1 MSEEK
6 ANIDTIAIL
15 PGGEEAS
22 PRYEDDKDLA
32 QEITPVKDDTKTIVS
47 AAHDMSHVTPEMRR
61 KIADYYG
68 RKAEEDSIAPAADVT
83 MILEKVIEMP
93 EEEAMDIIV
102 GAIEYHRDDPN
113 FPATT
118 MQKIKLL
125 SLGYKVAEMDP
136 HDWAFDI
143 KTEAAVLHYHSP
155 YPEVRSVTDPFDDP
169 DTPVETPR
177 SYFLGMVFMAGATAL
192 NTFFSPR
199 QPSISIGANVLQLLL
214 APCGI
219 FLAKVLPNWTYSL
232 PRRTP
237 LLGGAKLPL
246 NPGPWSF
253 KEQMFATIMFTIA
266 NNAGGTYYVYLV
278 QMLPQYLGQTWVTF
292 GYEILLA
299 LSVQFFGF
307 GFAGLLR
314 RFVIFPVEAIWP
326 KVLPTLALNRAL
338 ILPQKKGEN
347 INGWTIDRYRFFM
360 IVLRTDV
367 CLVLDPKLSLHRG
380 PSLQLDDL
388 DRAQQLRPRDD
399 YRVLWRHGLQSL
411 VDIRLERRRNKCAR
425 HSLLL
430 DCSAIRCSS
439 IVRTRHHRHVLG

>member
-1 MSEEK
+1 
-6 ANIDTIAIL
+6 
-15 PGGEEAS
+15 
-22 PRYEDDKDLA
+22 
-32 QEITPVKDDTKTIVS
+32 
-47 AAHDMSHVTPEMRR
+47 
-61 KIADYYG
+61 
-68 RKAEEDSIAPAADVT
+68 
-83 MILEKVIEMP
+83 MILIPPSRHPGHTSSEWSSWP
-93 EEEAMDIIV
+93 EPPL
-102 GAIEYHRDDPN
+102 Y
-113 FPATT
+113 
-118 MQKIKLL
+118 
-125 SLGYKVAEMDP
+125 
-136 HDWAFDI
+136 
-143 KTEAAVLHYHSP
+143 
-155 YPEVRSVTDPFDDP
+155 
-169 DTPVETPR
+169 
-177 SYFLGMVFMAGATAL
+177 
-192 NTFFSPR
+192 TFFSPR
-199 QPSISIGANVLQLLL
+199 QPSISIGAIVLQLLL

-360 IVLRTDV
+360 ICFVLMFVWFWIPNSLFTAVRLFNWMTWIAPNNFALGMITGSYGGMGFNPWSTFDWNV
-367 CLVLDPKLSLHRG
+367 AGTSALVTPFFSTV
-380 PSLQLDDL
+380 
-388 DRAQQLRPRDD
+388 QQ
-399 YRVLWRHGLQSL
+399 YGARVLSGLVIIGMYWGNYYWSAYMPINSNESFDNTGMTYNVTRIMGNDGYINEAAYKEYGPPYFAGANVFGQGAWFAWYPLAVFYISIRNWRTISRTAKGMW
-411 VDIRLERRRNKCAR
+411 
-425 HSLLL
+425 HSL
-430 DCSAIRCSS
+430 RVRGSS
-439 IVRTRHHRHVLG
+439 IYEGFNDPHTRMIAR